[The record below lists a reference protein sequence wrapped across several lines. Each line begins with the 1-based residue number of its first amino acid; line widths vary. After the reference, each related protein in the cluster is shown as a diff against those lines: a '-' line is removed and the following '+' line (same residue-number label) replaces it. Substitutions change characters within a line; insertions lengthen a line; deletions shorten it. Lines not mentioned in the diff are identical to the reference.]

1 MRRLTEL
8 YHRHQTMVRARAR
21 RLMGNAADAEE
32 AVQDV
37 FVRAMDHLPVFDSG
51 EGTGWLYRVTT
62 NLCLTQLRDERRR
75 ASLLQTQVQPAQ
87 ASVATP
93 DAMVTL
99 RWLLANSDPKEAR
112 CAVYVYLDGMSH
124 GEVAEVL
131 DVSPRTVQNL
141 LQRFNAWAQAALA
154 ENSRG
159 GDESNPAEQSQ

>member
-1 MRRLTEL
+1 
-8 YHRHQTMVRARAR
+8 
-21 RLMGNAADAEE
+21 MGNAADAEE

-37 FVRAMDHLPVFDSG
+37 FVRAMEHLPVFDSG

-75 ASLLQTQVQPAQ
+75 AGLLQTQVQPAQ

-99 RWLLANSDPKEAR
+99 RWLLANSEPKQAR

-124 GEVAEVL
+124 AEVAELL
-131 DVSPRTVQNL
+131 DVSLRTVQNL
-141 LQRFNAWAQAALA
+141 LQRFNTWAQGALA
-154 ENSRG
+154 EKLHDV
-159 GDESNPAEQSQ
+159 DESNPAEES